1 MSDVAEKDPCLR
13 ESIYR
18 VNFIDAGGG
27 DPLCTCST
35 LHRAEGLYGWVT
47 RKGYMKDIPYLVYKS

>member
-18 VNFIDAGGG
+18 VNFIHAGGG
-27 DPLCTCST
+27 DPLCIQYITSSRRT
-35 LHRAEGLYGWVT
+35 VRL
-47 RKGYMKDIPYLVYKS
+47 GYTQGVYERFTIQKLIR

>member
-27 DPLCTCST
+27 DPLCTVHYIEQKDCT
-35 LHRAEGLYGWVT
+35 AGLHARG
-47 RKGYMKDIPYLVYKS
+47 I